1 MQKDTL
7 KNQFELLSEE
17 VIEKVARKYKESFNP
32 ENIET
37 PIFILL
43 LGPSA
48 VGKST
53 VINKLLEIY
62 PDKLEYVTP
71 YTTRPLRE
79 GEKNK
84 ISIDRD
90 KFIEMEKKREFV
102 VVNNLYNV
110 KYGTP
115 KKLIYKI
122 IKEGKIPVLD
132 FPLERIDSIKSSS
145 YELFTIYLF
154 PQNGIILENRI
165 IKERGEAIR
174 VDEGMRELAYLLE
187 LKGIDERVN
196 YSIIN
201 YENRIENTIS
211 DFEEIIDK
219 LINI

>member
-7 KNQFELLSEE
+7 KNKFELFSEE
-17 VIEKVARKYKESFNP
+17 VIEKVARKYRESFNP

-37 PIFILL
+37 PIFILI

-71 YTTRPLRE
+71 YTTRSLRK
-79 GEKNK
+79 GEENK
-84 ISIDRD
+84 ISIDMD
-90 KFIEMEKKREFV
+90 KFIEMEEKREFV
-102 VVNNLYNV
+102 VVNNLYNI

-115 KKLIYKI
+115 KKLIHKI
-122 IKEGKIPVLD
+122 IKDGKIPILD
-132 FPLERIDSIKSSS
+132 FPLDRIDAIKNSS
-145 YELFTIYLF
+145 YGLFTIYLF

-187 LKGIDERVN
+187 LKDTDERIN
-196 YSIIN
+196 YSIVN

-211 DFEEIIDK
+211 YFEEIIDK
-219 LINI
+219 FIN

>member
-1 MQKDTL
+1 
-7 KNQFELLSEE
+7 
-17 VIEKVARKYKESFNP
+17 
-32 ENIET
+32 
-37 PIFILL
+37 
-43 LGPSA
+43 
-48 VGKST
+48 
-53 VINKLLEIY
+53 
-62 PDKLEYVTP
+62 
-71 YTTRPLRE
+71 
-79 GEKNK
+79 
-84 ISIDRD
+84 
-90 KFIEMEKKREFV
+90 MEKKREFV

-154 PQNGIILENRI
+154 PQNGIILQNRI